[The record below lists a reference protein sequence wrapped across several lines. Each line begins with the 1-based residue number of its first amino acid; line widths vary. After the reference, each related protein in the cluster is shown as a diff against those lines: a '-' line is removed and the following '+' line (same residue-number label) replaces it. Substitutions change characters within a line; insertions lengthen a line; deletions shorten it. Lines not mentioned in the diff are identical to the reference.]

1 MGGSS
6 LIQGNILLDIY
17 EESVLE
23 ESKRRELDELSKSMP
38 YKFCVALIKKSQ
50 LHYSE
55 SLDIETLY

>member
-38 YKFCVALIKKSQ
+38 YKFCVALIK
-50 LHYSE
+50 
-55 SLDIETLY
+55 I